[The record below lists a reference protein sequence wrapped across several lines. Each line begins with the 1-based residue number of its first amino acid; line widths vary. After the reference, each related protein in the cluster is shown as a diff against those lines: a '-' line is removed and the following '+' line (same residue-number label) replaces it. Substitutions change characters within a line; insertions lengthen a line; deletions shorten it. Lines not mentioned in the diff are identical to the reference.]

1 MTDTLNRRDFIKL
14 VGAAGGA
21 LVLAVYLDACTPE
34 TTATPTAVPPT
45 STGTPA
51 PRPPYEWAPNI
62 YLKLDQ
68 DGVLTVTAF
77 RSEMGQGIRT
87 ATAMLV
93 AEEVDVDWSSV
104 RIEQANADSQYGDQQ
119 TGGSLSVSTYYYPLL
134 LAGAA
139 ARQMLIRAASQSWDV
154 KPEDCR
160 TETGYVIHP
169 DGTTKLSYGELVEPA
184 SKLDLPKKP
193 KLKDATQYK
202 IVKTGRSHWDAPLM
216 ITGKAVYGLDM
227 RLPGMLFAAIARC
240 PFFGHG
246 YASYDDADAKAV
258 ASVKQIVALDKKIAV
273 VAENSWAAIQGRNA
287 LKITWE
293 QPDSP
298 LDSQQMI
305 ANAVDGL
312 KKVDKS
318 GVLEATYVIP
328 YEAHAT
334 MEPMN
339 CTAYVHDGVCEVW
352 APTQNPQEVLRA
364 VAMTVD
370 LPQDQVTVHVPLI
383 GGGFGRRLQTD
394 YAVEAAQVSQAVNAP
409 VQVLWTRD
417 DDLQHDF
424 YHSMAV
430 QHAYVFLENPK
441 SPSIQVVRGSGVPTG
456 AWRSVDEFDRAYSEQ
471 CFLDEMAL
479 ALELDPLELRR
490 QIYQNNDRALGV
502 INLAAEKSGWGQPLP
517 EGQGRGMAYFA
528 TFGVT
533 HVADVVEV
541 AVGEDGKVYVKR
553 VVCAVDCG
561 KVVNPDNV
569 AAQMQGG
576 IAFGLTAA
584 LKAQVTLKDGR
595 VQESNFHDYPI
606 LRMDEMPQVEVYVVE
621 SDQLPTGIGEMGVPP
636 VAPATAN
643 AIYAATGKRIR
654 HIPIRPADL
663 TE

>member
-1 MTDTLNRRDFIKL
+1 M
-14 VGAAGGA
+14 V
-21 LVLAVYLDACTPE
+21 
-34 TTATPTAVPPT
+34 
-45 STGTPA
+45 
-51 PRPPYEWAPNI
+51 
-62 YLKLDQ
+62 
-68 DGVLTVTAF
+68 
-77 RSEMGQGIRT
+77 
-87 ATAMLV
+87 
-93 AEEVDVDWSSV
+93 
-104 RIEQANADSQYGDQQ
+104 
-119 TGGSLSVSTYYYPLL
+119 
-134 LAGAA
+134 
-139 ARQMLIRAASQSWDV
+139 
-154 KPEDCR
+154 
-160 TETGYVIHP
+160 
-169 DGTTKLSYGELVEPA
+169 
-184 SKLDLPKKP
+184 
-193 KLKDATQYK
+193 
-202 IVKTGRSHWDAPLM
+202 
-216 ITGKAVYGLDM
+216 TGKAVYGLDV
-227 RLPGMLFAAIARC
+227 RLPGMLFAALARC
-240 PFFGHG
+240 PYFGHG
-246 YASYDDADAKAV
+246 FVSYDDADARAV
-258 ASVKQIVALDKKIAV
+258 AGVKQIVALDKKIAV

-287 LKITWE
+287 LQVTWE

-318 GVLEATYVIP
+318 GMLEATYVIP

-339 CTAYVHDGVCEVW
+339 CTAHVHDGLCEVW

-394 YAVEAAQVSQAVNAP
+394 YAVEAAQVSQAMNAP

-424 YHSMAV
+424 YHNMAV
-430 QHAYVFLENPK
+430 QHAYVSLAKPK
-441 SPSIQVVRGSGVPTG
+441 SPTIQVVRGSGVPTG

-541 AVGEDGKVYVKR
+541 AVGEDGQIYVKR

-561 KVVNPDNV
+561 KVVNLDNV
-569 AAQMQGG
+569 VAQMQGG
-576 IAFGLTAA
+576 IVFGLTAA
-584 LKAQVTLKDGR
+584 LKAQTTLKDGR

-606 LRMDEMPQVEVYVVE
+606 LRMDEMPQVEVYVME

-643 AIYAATGKRIR
+643 AVHAATGKRVR

>member
-1 MTDTLNRRDFIKL
+1 
-14 VGAAGGA
+14 
-21 LVLAVYLDACTPE
+21 
-34 TTATPTAVPPT
+34 
-45 STGTPA
+45 
-51 PRPPYEWAPNI
+51 
-62 YLKLDQ
+62 
-68 DGVLTVTAF
+68 
-77 RSEMGQGIRT
+77 
-87 ATAMLV
+87 MLV
-93 AEEVDVDWSSV
+93 
-104 RIEQANADSQYGDQQ
+104 Q
-119 TGGSLSVSTYYYPLL
+119 
-134 LAGAA
+134 AA
-139 ARQMLIRAASQSWDV
+139 AQTWDV
-154 KPEDCR
+154 KAEDCT
-160 TETGYVIHP
+160 TEPGYVIHP
-169 DGTTKLSYGELVEPA
+169 DGATKVSYGELVEPA
-184 SKLDLPKKP
+184 SRLDVPKKP
-193 KLKDATQYK
+193 KLKDKSQYR
-202 IVKTGRSHWDAPLM
+202 IVNTGLGHWDAPQ
-216 ITGKAVYGLDM
+216 IVSGKAIYGLDI

-246 YASYDDADAKAV
+246 YASYDDTDAKAV
-258 ASVKQIVALDKKIAV
+258 AGVKQIVPLDNKIAV
-273 VAENSWAAIQGRNA
+273 VAENSWAAIRGRNA
-287 LKITWE
+287 LKVTWE

-305 ANAVDGL
+305 ANAVNAL
-312 KKVDKS
+312 KKVNKS
-318 GVLEATYVIP
+318 GMLEATYIIP

-339 CTAYVHDGVCEVW
+339 CTAHVHDGVCEVW

-394 YAVEAAQVSQAVNAP
+394 YAVEAAQVSQAVSEP

-430 QHAYVFLENPK
+430 QYAYVSLEKPK
-441 SPSIQVVRGSGVPTG
+441 SPSIQVVRGAGVPTG

-479 ALELDPLELRR
+479 AIDLDPLEMRR

-502 INLAAEKSGWGQPLP
+502 IDLAAEKSGWGQPLQAG
-517 EGQGRGMAYFA
+517 EGRGLAYFA

-533 HVADVVEV
+533 HVAHVAEV
-541 AVGEDGKVYVKR
+541 AVDGQGKVRVRR

-569 AAQMQGG
+569 AAQMQSA

-584 LKAQVTLKDGR
+584 LKAQATLKDGR
-595 VQESNFHDYPI
+595 VQESNFHNYPI
-606 LRMDEMPQVEVYVVE
+606 LRMDEMPQVEVYIVE

-636 VAPATAN
+636 IAPAIAN
-643 AIYAATGKRIR
+643 AVYAATGRRIR
-654 HIPIRPADL
+654 HIPIRPDDL
-663 TE
+663 TS